1 MAKEKKIILELSK
14 VQFKYPNSIRDVLRI
29 PEFKVF
35 KGEKVFLFGP
45 SGSGKSTLLE
55 IMAGILNVTSGD
67 LRILDQSLASMKSH
81 QRDQFRAQH
90 IGYIF
95 QSFNLLPYLSA
106 EDNIL
111 LPLRLQNRVGELD
124 EIQKITKALGIND
137 VLFKKSRSLS
147 IGQQQRVA
155 AARALIVKPEIL
167 LADEPTSSLD
177 YDHREKFIE
186 LLFKIAEERGTT
198 IIFVSH
204 DKQLEKLFDRRVS
217 IQEMNKGF

>member
-1 MAKEKKIILELSK
+1 
-14 VQFKYPNSIRDVLRI
+14 
-29 PEFKVF
+29 
-35 KGEKVFLFGP
+35 
-45 SGSGKSTLLE
+45 
-55 IMAGILNVTSGD
+55 
-67 LRILDQSLASMKSH
+67 MKSH